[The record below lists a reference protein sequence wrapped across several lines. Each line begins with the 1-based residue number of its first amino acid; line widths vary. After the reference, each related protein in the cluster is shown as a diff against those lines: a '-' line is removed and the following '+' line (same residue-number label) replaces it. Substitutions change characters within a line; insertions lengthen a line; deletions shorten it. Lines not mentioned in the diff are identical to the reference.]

1 MAKYLDEKGL
11 SKLVAKTKEYADK
24 SSAAVKKAVDGY
36 TINGKKISTNPVIAK
51 ADVGLANVDNVK
63 QIPAS
68 EKGTANGVATLGT
81 DGKLTAAQMPAMKTV
96 NGESVV
102 GSGDIK
108 IDLSLYKVV
117 TDFPT
122 SNIDATKIYLKLASS
137 TAEKNVYA
145 EYIYTG
151 DTTAAYDASKW
162 EKLGEAQTSII
173 VDTALSTTSTNP
185 VQNKIVNKAITDVR
199 NNLTT
204 HTQNKQN
211 PHGVTKN
218 QVGLGNVTNEAQIP
232 LSQKGA
238 NNGVAALD
246 GDGHVKDSHLW
257 DASEGFHGLISADD
271 WKRLDDVYGVYDSK
285 TLGVKEGAIPTS
297 AYGVVE
303 FGGITSGENVT
314 LGGSATRGKIMF
326 NATKKCFVEVVGST
340 QYGAIEGSNMFGNLS
355 GGLVKPTAGK
365 IYSMGTS
372 LYMLDAASGGLV
384 LINDRIDETY
394 IETLF

>member
-11 SKLVAKTKEYADK
+11 SRLVAKTKEYADN

-68 EKGTANGVATLGT
+68 EKGKANGVATLGT
-81 DGKLTAAQMPAMKTV
+81 DSKLTAAQMPAMKTI

-102 GSGDIK
+102 GSGNIK

-173 VDTALSTTSTNP
+173 VDAAFSTSSTNP
-185 VQNKIVNKAITDVR
+185 VQNKVVTAKINTIQD
-199 NNLTT
+199 NLTA
-204 HTQNKQN
+204 HTTNNKN
-211 PHGVTKN
+211 PHGVTKV

-285 TLGVKEGAIPTS
+285 TMMVRGGAIPTS

-303 FGGITSGENVT
+303 FGGMTFGENVT
-314 LGGSATRGKIMF
+314 MLGSTTQGKIMF
-326 NATKKCFVEVVGST
+326 NTTKKCFVEVVGST
-340 QYGAIEGSNMFGNLS
+340 QYGALS
-355 GGLVKPTAGK
+355 GGNMYGTHSGGLIKPTAGK

-372 LYMLDAASGGLV
+372 LYMLDATSGGLV
-384 LINDRIDETY
+384 LINGRIDETY
-394 IETLF
+394 IESLF

>member
-11 SKLVAKTKEYADK
+11 SKLVAKTKEYADN

-68 EKGTANGVATLGT
+68 EKGKANGVATLGT
-81 DGKLTAAQMPAMKTV
+81 DGKLTAAQMPAMKTI

-257 DASEGFHGLISADD
+257 DASEDFHGLISADD

-285 TLGVKEGAIPTS
+285 TMLVKEAAIPTS

-314 LGGSATRGKIMF
+314 MGGSATRGKIMF

-340 QYGAIEGSNMFGNLS
+340 QYGAFEDSNKFGNP
-355 GGLVKPTAGK
+355 GLLIKPTAGK

-394 IETLF
+394 INTLF

>member
-11 SKLVAKTKEYADK
+11 SRLVEKTKEYADH
-24 SSAAVKKAVDGY
+24 SSAAVKTAVDGY

-51 ADVGLANVDNVK
+51 ADVGLTNVDNVK

-68 EKGTANGVATLGT
+68 EKGKANGVATLGT
-81 DGKLTAAQMPAMKTV
+81 DSKLTAAQMPAMKTI

-102 GSGDIK
+102 GSGNIK

-173 VDTALSTTSTNP
+173 VDAAFSTSSTNP
-185 VQNKIVNKAITDVR
+185 VQNKVVTAKINTIQD
-199 NNLTT
+199 NLTA
-204 HTQNKQN
+204 HTTNNKN
-211 PHGVTKN
+211 PHGVTKV

-285 TLGVKEGAIPTS
+285 TMMVKEGAIPTS

-303 FGGITSGENVT
+303 FGGMTSGENVT
-314 LGGSATRGKIMF
+314 MSGSTTQGKIMF
-326 NATKKCFVEVVGST
+326 NTTKKCFVEVVGST
-340 QYGAIEGSNMFGNLS
+340 QYGALSSGNMYGTLS
-355 GGLVKPTAGK
+355 GGLIKPTAGK

-372 LYMLDAASGGLV
+372 LYMLDATSGGLV
-384 LINDRIDETY
+384 LINGRIDETY
-394 IETLF
+394 IESLF

>member
-11 SKLVAKTKEYADK
+11 SKLVFKTKEYADH
-24 SSAAVKKAVDGY
+24 SSAAVKTAVDGY

-68 EKGTANGVATLGT
+68 EKGKANGVATLGT
-81 DGKLTAAQMPAMKTV
+81 DSKLTAAQMPAMKTI

-199 NNLTT
+199 NDLTA
-204 HTQNKQN
+204 HTGNKQN
-211 PHGVTKN
+211 PHGVTKD
-218 QVGLGNVTNEAQIP
+218 QVGLGDVTNDKQIP
-232 LSQKGA
+232 WSEKGV

-285 TLGVKEGAIPTS
+285 TMLVKEAAIPTS

-314 LGGSATRGKIMF
+314 MGGSATRGKIMF

-355 GGLVKPTAGK
+355 GGLIKPTAGK

>member
-1 MAKYLDEKGL
+1 MAKYLDENGL
-11 SKLVAKTKEYADK
+11 SRLVVKTKEYADN
-24 SSAAVKKAVDGY
+24 SSAAVKTAVDGY
-36 TINGKKISTNPVIAK
+36 TINGKKISTNPVLAK

-162 EKLGEAQTSII
+162 EKLGEAQTSIT
-173 VDTALSTTSTNP
+173 VDTALSTSSTNPVQNKVVNSAIEGLKTSVGNVQSDLNSKVQALQSKNATQDTEIAKKLNASAYVVDAALSTTSTNP
-185 VQNKIVNKAITDVR
+185 VQNKVVNLALSGKLDRSSYVVDDIINANSR
-199 NNLTT
+199 NPV
-204 HTQNKQN
+204 QNKTIKTELDN
-211 PHGVTKN
+211 KVNTATFNTEMAKKLNNTTKASDT
-218 QVGLGNVTNEAQIP
+218 VLGLVQT
-232 LSQKGA
+232 
-238 NNGVAALD
+238 
-246 GDGHVKDSHLW
+246 GHVASDGELPLKV
-257 DASEGFHGLISADD
+257 DADGKG
-271 WKRLDDVYGVYDSK
+271 Y
-285 TLGVKEGAIPTS
+285 
-297 AYGVVE
+297 VVIE
-303 FGGITSGENVT
+303 S
-314 LGGSATRGKIMF
+314 M
-326 NATKKCFVEVVGST
+326 ST
-340 QYGAIEGSNMFGNLS
+340 EDI
-355 GGLVKPTAGK
+355 
-365 IYSMGTS
+365 
-372 LYMLDAASGGLV
+372 DA
-384 LINDRIDETY
+384 
-394 IETLF
+394 LFK

>member
-11 SKLVAKTKEYADK
+11 SKLVFKTKEYADH
-24 SSAAVKKAVDGY
+24 SSAAVKTAVDGY
-36 TINGKKISTNPVIAK
+36 TINGKKISTNPMIAK
-51 ADVGLANVDNVK
+51 ADVGLTNVDNVK

-68 EKGTANGVATLGT
+68 EKGKANGVATLGT
-81 DGKLTAAQMPAMKTV
+81 DSKLTATQMPAMKTI

-102 GSGDIK
+102 GSGNIK

-137 TAEKNVYA
+137 TADKNVYA

-173 VDTALSTTSTNP
+173 VDTALSTSSTNP
-185 VQNKIVNKAITDVR
+185 VQNKIVTAHINTIQT
-199 NNLTT
+199 NLTA
-204 HTQNKQN
+204 HINNKKN
-211 PHGVTKN
+211 PHEVTKV

-285 TLGVKEGAIPTS
+285 TMMVKEGAIPTS

-303 FGGITSGENVT
+303 FGGMTSGENVT
-314 LGGSATRGKIMF
+314 MSGSTTGGKIMF
-326 NATKKCFVEVVGST
+326 NTTKKCFVEVVGST
-340 QYGAIEGSNMFGNLS
+340 QYGALSGGNMYGTLS
-355 GGLVKPTAGK
+355 GGLIKPTAGK

-372 LYMLDAASGGLV
+372 LYMLDATSGGLV
-384 LINDRIDETY
+384 IINGRIDETY
-394 IETLF
+394 IESLF

>member
-11 SKLVAKTKEYADK
+11 SKLVAKTKEYADN
-24 SSAAVKKAVDGY
+24 SSAAVKTAVDGY

-68 EKGTANGVATLGT
+68 EKGKVNGVATLGT
-81 DGKLTAAQMPAMKTV
+81 DGKLTAAQMPAMKTI

-102 GSGDIK
+102 GSGNIK

-199 NNLTT
+199 NGLTT

-232 LSQKGA
+232 LSQRGA

-257 DASEGFHGLISADD
+257 DASEDFHGLISADD

-285 TLGVKEGAIPTS
+285 TMLVKEAAIPTS

-314 LGGSATRGKIMF
+314 MGGSATRGKIMF

-340 QYGAIEGSNMFGNLS
+340 QYGAFEDSNKFGNP
-355 GGLVKPTAGK
+355 GLQIKPTAGK

-394 IETLF
+394 INTLF

>member
-11 SKLVAKTKEYADK
+11 SKLVAKTKEYADN
-24 SSAAVKKAVDGY
+24 SSAAVKTAVDGY
-36 TINGKKISTNPVIAK
+36 TVNGKKISTNPVIAK

-63 QIPAS
+63 QIPAL
-68 EKGTANGVATLGT
+68 EKGKANGVATLGT
-81 DGKLTAAQMPAMKTV
+81 DGKLTAAQMPAMKTI

-199 NNLTT
+199 TDITT

-285 TLGVKEGAIPTS
+285 TMLVKEAAIPTS

-314 LGGSATRGKIMF
+314 MGGSATRGKIMF

>member
-11 SKLVAKTKEYADK
+11 SRLVVKTKEYADH
-24 SSAAVKKAVDGY
+24 SSAAVKTAVDGY

-68 EKGTANGVATLGT
+68 EKGKANGVATLGT
-81 DGKLTAAQMPAMKTV
+81 DSKLTAAQMPAMKTI

-102 GSGDIK
+102 GSGNIK

-173 VDTALSTTSTNP
+173 VDAAFSTSSTNP
-185 VQNKIVNKAITDVR
+185 VQNKVVTAKINTIQD
-199 NNLTT
+199 NLTS
-204 HTQNKQN
+204 HTTNNKN
-211 PHGVTKN
+211 PHGVTKV

-285 TLGVKEGAIPTS
+285 TMMVKEGAIPTS

-303 FGGITSGENVT
+303 FGGMTSGENVT
-314 LGGSATRGKIMF
+314 MSGSTTQGKIMF
-326 NATKKCFVEVVGST
+326 NTTKKCFVEVVGST
-340 QYGAIEGSNMFGNLS
+340 QYGALSGGNMYGTLS
-355 GGLVKPTAGK
+355 GGLIKPTAGK

-372 LYMLDAASGGLV
+372 LYMLDATSGGLV
-384 LINDRIDETY
+384 LINGRIDETY
-394 IETLF
+394 IESLF

>member
-11 SKLVAKTKEYADK
+11 SKLVFKTKEYADH
-24 SSAAVKKAVDGY
+24 SSAAVKTAVDGY
-36 TINGKKISTNPVIAK
+36 TINGKKISTNPAIAK

-68 EKGTANGVATLGT
+68 EKGKANGVATLGT
-81 DGKLTAAQMPAMKTV
+81 DSKLTAAQMPAMKTI

-102 GSGDIK
+102 GSGNIK

-122 SNIDATKIYLKLASS
+122 SNIDATKIYLMLTSS
-137 TAEKNVYA
+137 TADKNVYA

-173 VDTALSTTSTNP
+173 VDTALSTSSTNP
-185 VQNKIVNKAITDVR
+185 VQNKIVTAHINTIQT
-199 NNLTT
+199 NLTT
-204 HTQNKQN
+204 HINNKQN

-285 TLGVKEGAIPTS
+285 TMMVKEGAIPTS

-303 FGGITSGENVT
+303 FGGMTSGENVT
-314 LGGSATRGKIMF
+314 MGGSATRGKIMF
-326 NATKKCFVEVVGST
+326 NTTKKCFVEVVGST
-340 QYGAIEGSNMFGNLS
+340 QYGALSGGNMYGTLS
-355 GGLVKPTAGK
+355 GGLIKPTAGK

-372 LYMLDAASGGLV
+372 LYMLDATSGGLV
-384 LINDRIDETY
+384 IINGRIDESY
-394 IETLF
+394 IESLF

>member
-11 SKLVAKTKEYADK
+11 SKLVAKTKEYADN

-68 EKGTANGVATLGT
+68 EKGKANGVASLGT
-81 DGKLTAAQMPAMKTV
+81 DGKLTAAQMPAMKTI

-102 GSGDIK
+102 GSGNIK

-199 NNLTT
+199 NDITT

-285 TLGVKEGAIPTS
+285 TMLVKEAAIPTS

-314 LGGSATRGKIMF
+314 MGGSATRGKIMF

-355 GGLVKPTAGK
+355 GGLIKPTAGK

>member
-11 SKLVAKTKEYADK
+11 SRLVVKTKEYADH
-24 SSAAVKKAVDGY
+24 SSAAVKTAVDGY

-68 EKGTANGVATLGT
+68 EKGKANGVATLGT
-81 DGKLTAAQMPAMKTV
+81 DSKLTAAQMPAMKTI

-102 GSGDIK
+102 GSGNIK

-218 QVGLGNVTNEAQIP
+218 HVGLGNVTNEAQIP

-285 TLGVKEGAIPTS
+285 TMLVKEGAIPTS

-303 FGGITSGENVT
+303 FGGMTYGEAIT

-384 LINDRIDETY
+384 LINGRIDETY
-394 IETLF
+394 IESLF

>member
-11 SKLVAKTKEYADK
+11 LKLVFKTKEYADN
-24 SSAAVKKAVDGY
+24 SSAAVKTAVDGY
-36 TINGKKISTNPVIAK
+36 TINGKKISTNPMIAK

-63 QIPAS
+63 QIPAL
-68 EKGTANGVATLGT
+68 EKGKANGVATLGT
-81 DGKLTAAQMPAMKTV
+81 DRKLTATQMPAMKTI

-102 GSGDIK
+102 GSGNIK

-173 VDTALSTTSTNP
+173 VDAAFSTSSTNP
-185 VQNKIVNKAITDVR
+185 VQNKVVTAKINTIQD
-199 NNLTT
+199 NLTA
-204 HTQNKQN
+204 HTNNKKN
-211 PHGVTKN
+211 PHGVTKD

-232 LSQKGA
+232 LSLKGA

-303 FGGITSGENVT
+303 FGGITSGET
-314 LGGSATRGKIMF
+314 TMGGSATRGKIMF

-340 QYGAIEGSNMFGNLS
+340 QYSAISGGNIFGNLS
-355 GGLVKPTAGK
+355 GGLIKPTAGK

-372 LYMLDAASGGLV
+372 LYMLDAASGDLV

-394 IETLF
+394 IESLF

>member
-11 SKLVAKTKEYADK
+11 SRLVAKTKEYADH
-24 SSAAVKKAVDGY
+24 SSAAVKTAVDGY

-68 EKGTANGVATLGT
+68 EKGKANGVATLGT
-81 DGKLTAAQMPAMKTV
+81 DSKLTAAQMPAMKTI

-102 GSGDIK
+102 GSGNIK

-185 VQNKIVNKAITDVR
+185 VQNKIVNNAITGVR
-199 NNLTT
+199 NDLTT

-285 TLGVKEGAIPTS
+285 TTLVKEAAIPTS

-314 LGGSATRGKIMF
+314 MGGSATRGKIMF

>member
-11 SKLVAKTKEYADK
+11 SKLVFKTKEYADH
-24 SSAAVKKAVDGY
+24 SSAAVKTAVDGY
-36 TINGKKISTNPVIAK
+36 TINGKKISTNPAIAK

-68 EKGTANGVATLGT
+68 EKGKANGVATLGT
-81 DGKLTAAQMPAMKTV
+81 DSKLTAAQMPAMKTI

-102 GSGDIK
+102 GSGNIK

-122 SNIDATKIYLKLASS
+122 SNIDATKIYLMLTSS
-137 TAEKNVYA
+137 TADKNVYA

-173 VDTALSTTSTNP
+173 VDTALSTSSTNP
-185 VQNKIVNKAITDVR
+185 VQNKIVTAHINTIQT
-199 NNLTT
+199 NLTT
-204 HTQNKQN
+204 HINNKQN
-211 PHGVTKN
+211 PHGVTKV

-285 TLGVKEGAIPTS
+285 TMMVKEGAIPTS

-303 FGGITSGENVT
+303 FGGMTSGETVNM
-314 LGGSATRGKIMF
+314 GGSTTRGKIMF
-326 NATKKCFVEVVGST
+326 NTTKKCFVEVVGST
-340 QYGAIEGSNMFGNLS
+340 QYGALSGGNMYGTLS
-355 GGLVKPTAGK
+355 GGLIKPTAGK

-372 LYMLDAASGGLV
+372 LYMLDATSGGLV
-384 LINDRIDETY
+384 LINGRIDETY
-394 IETLF
+394 IESLF

>member
-11 SKLVAKTKEYADK
+11 SRLVVKTKEYADH
-24 SSAAVKKAVDGY
+24 SSAAVKTAVDGY

-68 EKGTANGVATLGT
+68 EKGKANGVATLGT
-81 DGKLTAAQMPAMKTV
+81 DSKLTAAQMPAMKTI

-102 GSGDIK
+102 GSGNIK

-173 VDTALSTTSTNP
+173 VDAAFSTSSTNP
-185 VQNKIVNKAITDVR
+185 VQNKVVTAKINTIQD
-199 NNLTT
+199 NLTA
-204 HTQNKQN
+204 HTTNNNN
-211 PHGVTKN
+211 PHGVTKV

-285 TLGVKEGAIPTS
+285 TMMVKEGAIPTS

-303 FGGITSGENVT
+303 FGGMTSGENVT
-314 LGGSATRGKIMF
+314 MSGSTTQGKIMF
-326 NATKKCFVEVVGST
+326 NTTKKCFVEVVGST
-340 QYGAIEGSNMFGNLS
+340 QYGALSGGNMYGTLS
-355 GGLVKPTAGK
+355 GGLIKPTAGK

-372 LYMLDAASGGLV
+372 LYMLDATSGGLV
-384 LINDRIDETY
+384 LINGRIDETY
-394 IETLF
+394 IESLF

>member
-11 SKLVAKTKEYADK
+11 SKLVAKTKEYADN

-68 EKGTANGVATLGT
+68 EKGKANGVATLGT
-81 DGKLTAAQMPAMKTV
+81 DSKLTAAQMPAMKTI

-102 GSGDIK
+102 GSGNIK

-122 SNIDATKIYLKLASS
+122 SNIDATKIYLMLTSS
-137 TAEKNVYA
+137 TADKNVYA

-173 VDTALSTTSTNP
+173 VDTALSTSSTNP
-185 VQNKIVNKAITDVR
+185 VQNKIVTAHINTIQT
-199 NNLTT
+199 NLTT
-204 HTQNKQN
+204 HINNKQN

-285 TLGVKEGAIPTS
+285 TMMINEGAIPTS

-303 FGGITSGENVT
+303 FGGMTSGETVSMA
-314 LGGSATRGKIMF
+314 GSSTRGKIMF
-326 NATKKCFVEVVGST
+326 NTTKNCFVEVVGST
-340 QYGAIEGSNMFGNLS
+340 QYGAFGDSNKFGNLS
-355 GGLVKPTAGK
+355 NGLIKPTAGK

-372 LYMLDAASGGLV
+372 LYMLDATSGGLV

>member
-11 SKLVAKTKEYADK
+11 SKLVFKTKEYADH
-24 SSAAVKKAVDGY
+24 SSAAVKTAVDGY

-68 EKGTANGVATLGT
+68 EKGKANGVATLGT
-81 DGKLTAAQMPAMKTV
+81 DSKLTAAQMPAMKTI

-102 GSGDIK
+102 GSGNIK

-122 SNIDATKIYLKLASS
+122 SNIDATKIYLMLTSS
-137 TAEKNVYA
+137 TADKNVYA

-173 VDTALSTTSTNP
+173 VDTALSTSSTNP
-185 VQNKIVNKAITDVR
+185 VQNKIVTAHINTIQT
-199 NNLTT
+199 NLTT
-204 HTQNKQN
+204 HINNKKN
-211 PHGVTKN
+211 PHEVTKV

-232 LSQKGA
+232 LSLKGA

-285 TLGVKEGAIPTS
+285 TMMVKEGAIPTS

-303 FGGITSGENVT
+303 FGGMTSGETVNM
-314 LGGSATRGKIMF
+314 GGSVTQGKIMF
-326 NATKKCFVEVVGST
+326 NTTKKCFVEVVGST
-340 QYGAIEGSNMFGNLS
+340 QYGALSGGNMYGTLS
-355 GGLVKPTAGK
+355 GGLIKPTAGK

-372 LYMLDAASGGLV
+372 LYMLDATSGGLV
-384 LINDRIDETY
+384 LINGRIDETY
-394 IETLF
+394 IESLF

>member
-11 SKLVAKTKEYADK
+11 SRLVEKTKEYADH
-24 SSAAVKKAVDGY
+24 SSAAVKTAVDGY

-68 EKGTANGVATLGT
+68 EKGKANGVATLGT
-81 DGKLTAAQMPAMKTV
+81 DSKLTAAQMPAMKTI

-102 GSGDIK
+102 GSGNIK

-173 VDTALSTTSTNP
+173 LYIIDQS
-185 VQNKIVNKAITDVR
+185 
-199 NNLTT
+199 
-204 HTQNKQN
+204 
-211 PHGVTKN
+211 
-218 QVGLGNVTNEAQIP
+218 
-232 LSQKGA
+232 GA
-238 NNGVAALD
+238 EQGC
-246 GDGHVKDSHLW
+246 HS
-257 DASEGFHGLISADD
+257 
-271 WKRLDDVYGVYDSK
+271 
-285 TLGVKEGAIPTS
+285 
-297 AYGVVE
+297 
-303 FGGITSGENVT
+303 
-314 LGGSATRGKIMF
+314 
-326 NATKKCFVEVVGST
+326 
-340 QYGAIEGSNMFGNLS
+340 
-355 GGLVKPTAGK
+355 
-365 IYSMGTS
+365 
-372 LYMLDAASGGLV
+372 
-384 LINDRIDETY
+384 
-394 IETLF
+394 

>member
-11 SKLVAKTKEYADK
+11 SKLVFKTKEYADH
-24 SSAAVKKAVDGY
+24 SSAAVKTAVDGY

-68 EKGTANGVATLGT
+68 EKGKANGVATLGT
-81 DGKLTAAQMPAMKTV
+81 DSKLTAAQMPAMKTI

-102 GSGDIK
+102 GSGNIK

-122 SNIDATKIYLKLASS
+122 SNIDATKIYLMLTSS
-137 TAEKNVYA
+137 TADKNVYA

-173 VDTALSTTSTNP
+173 VDTALSTSSTNP
-185 VQNKIVNKAITDVR
+185 VQNKIVTVHINTIQT
-199 NNLTT
+199 NLTT
-204 HTQNKQN
+204 HINNKKN
-211 PHGVTKN
+211 PHEVNKV

-285 TLGVKEGAIPTS
+285 TMMAKEGAIPTS

-303 FGGITSGENVT
+303 FGGMTSGETVNMGGSVT
-314 LGGSATRGKIMF
+314 LGKIMF
-326 NATKKCFVEVVGST
+326 NTTKKCFVEVVGST
-340 QYGAIEGSNMFGNLS
+340 QYGALSGGNMYGTLS
-355 GGLVKPTAGK
+355 GGLIKPTAGK

-372 LYMLDAASGGLV
+372 LYMLDATSGGLV
-384 LINDRIDETY
+384 LINDRINETY
-394 IETLF
+394 IESLF